1 MYVYYRC
8 TRSKNPDRK
17 EGYIKEEE
25 IIEQIIKILDTLD
38 MNELGIKQKFKDE
51 ISRYNKFRK
60 IALGKGKEKSAPE
73 EFDAKA
79 YAIYLLTEG
88 SIIEKRELLSNLKS
102 RLILKD
108 KVITL
113 RPETE

>member
-1 MYVYYRC
+1 M
-8 TRSKNPDRK
+8 
-17 EGYIKEEE
+17 
-25 IIEQIIKILDTLD
+25 KIFDTLD
-38 MNELGIKQKFKDE
+38 INELGVRQKFKDE
-51 ISRYNKFRK
+51 ITRYNKFRR
-60 IALGKGKEKSAPE
+60 IALGKSREKRDEDE

-88 SIIEKRELLSNLKS
+88 SITEKRELLSNLKS

-113 RPETE
+113 RLEAE

>member
-1 MYVYYRC
+1 LSFLTIVV
-8 TRSKNPDRK
+8 
-17 EGYIKEEE
+17 
-25 IIEQIIKILDTLD
+25 Q
-38 MNELGIKQKFKDE
+38 KQKSYFTPFLPYLND
-51 ISRYNKFRK
+51 
-60 IALGKGKEKSAPE
+60 

-88 SIIEKRELLSNLKS
+88 SITEKRELLSNLKS

-113 RPETE
+113 RLDTE

>member
-1 MYVYYRC
+1 RH
-8 TRSKNPDRK
+8 NPLK
-17 EGYIKEEE
+17 HF
-25 IIEQIIKILDTLD
+25 Q
-38 MNELGIKQKFKDE
+38 
-51 ISRYNKFRK
+51 YNIFAFRNSQ
-60 IALGKGKEKSAPE
+60 LGKGKEKSEVE